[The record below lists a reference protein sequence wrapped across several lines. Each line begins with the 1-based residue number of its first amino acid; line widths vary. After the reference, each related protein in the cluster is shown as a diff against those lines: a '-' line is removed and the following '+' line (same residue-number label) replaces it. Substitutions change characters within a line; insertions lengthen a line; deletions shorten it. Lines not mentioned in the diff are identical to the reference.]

1 MCIMFRGVKKPAK
14 SNSNEIRPED
24 AVRGAQF
31 RAAREAAGLTQPELA
46 ALLGWGDKDSDSGQ
60 KKVSSYETGR
70 RSMGLEDALAWS
82 KAVGQDLYE
91 IIGIKKQPIKQR
103 K

>member
-1 MCIMFRGVKKPAK
+1 VCIMFRGVKKPAK
-14 SNSNEIRPED
+14 SNSNEKRPED
-24 AVRGAQF
+24 VITGARF

-46 ALLGWGDKDSDSGQ
+46 ARLGWGDMDSDVGQ

-70 RSMGLEDALAWS
+70 RTFGLEDALAWAD
-82 KAVGQDLYE
+82 AVGQDLYD
-91 IIGIKKQPIKQR
+91 IIGMKKQPVRSR